1 MTFIQGAV
9 NVNISGDNPNL
20 VFAPLFESAVKTK
33 MLSPKR
39 ELEKNKARLIEVKEQ
54 MKFMKDRIKKFV
66 VVLKREVGEE
76 TDIKE
81 LLRQGGTCGW
91 QARAQTI
98 MTLRIKLIA
107 MRTKFLDPP
116 HKMYY
121 RGPFDPKKEFELK
134 CLPQKQDN
142 LYERMLAEKKKK
154 ILQLDKPVAAL
165 KTELD
170 ELSLMH
176 RAARFRTKNLKLK
189 VKNASQELEKSEEKA
204 KFNLRTIEAM
214 MAHQSLFKMMIE
226 PETLRLDTELKR
238 HVKHDPLRVIEVEDW
253 KKFKMLLDKTQ
264 KQANALREALF
275 SVTAELDEINKN
287 LIESKKVDIEAR
299 LCFAA
304 QGTTEISSKD
314 KKGKDKA
321 KEETD
326 TESKYKVL
334 VQENQRLRQFLL
346 NSVLMSEQD
355 FKLFVNGIDCAKQ
368 EFLEAIENVKF
379 GNLES
384 E

>member
-1 MTFIQGAV
+1 M
-9 NVNISGDNPNL
+9 NISGDNSNL
-20 VFAPLFESAVKTK
+20 VFAPLFECVVKTK
-33 MLSPKR
+33 KLSPKQ
-39 ELEKNKARLIEVKEQ
+39 ELEQNKMRLLEVKEQ
-54 MKFMKDRIKKFV
+54 MKFMKDQIKKFV
-66 VVLKREVGEE
+66 EVLRKEVGEG
-76 TDIKE
+76 TDMKE
-81 LLRQGGTCGW
+81 LLRQGGTGGW
-91 QARAQTI
+91 QARAQMI

-107 MRTKFLDPP
+107 MRSKFLDPP

-142 LYERMLAEKKKK
+142 LYERMLAGKKKK
-154 ILQLDKPVAAL
+154 ILQLDKPVDAL

-189 VKNASQELEKSEEKA
+189 VKNASQELEKSKEMA

-226 PETLRLDTELKR
+226 PETLHLDTELKR
-238 HVKHDPLRVIEVEDW
+238 HVRHDPLRDIEVEDW

-264 KQANALREALF
+264 KQTTILRKALF
-275 SVTAELDEINKN
+275 SVTTKLDEVNKK
-287 LIESKKVDIEAR
+287 LIESEKVYIETR
-299 LCFAA
+299 LSCGA
-304 QGTTEISSKD
+304 QDRFEISSKD
-314 KKGKDKA
+314 KKGKDKV

-326 TESKYKVL
+326 AESKCKVL

-346 NSVLMSEQD
+346 SSVLKSEQD

-368 EFLEAIENVKF
+368 EFLEAIENIKF
-379 GNLES
+379 ENRES

>member
-1 MTFIQGAV
+1 MS
-9 NVNISGDNPNL
+9 ISGDKPNL
-20 VFAPLFESAVKTK
+20 VFAPLFECVVKTTK
-33 MLSPKR
+33 LSPKR
-39 ELEKNKARLIEVKEQ
+39 ELEKNKERLIEVKEQ
-54 MKFMKDRIKKFV
+54 MKFLKDRIKQFV
-66 VVLKREVGEE
+66 VVLKKEVGEE

-81 LLRQGGTCGW
+81 LLRQGGSVGW
-91 QARAQTI
+91 QARAQMI
-98 MTLRIKLIA
+98 MTLKIKLIA
-107 MRTKFLDPP
+107 MRSKLLDPP

-134 CLPQKQDN
+134 FLPQKQDN

-154 ILQLDKPVAAL
+154 ILQLDKPVDAL
-165 KTELD
+165 KKELD

-189 VKNASQELEKSEEKA
+189 VKNASQELEKSKEKA

-238 HVKHDPLRVIEVEDW
+238 HVKHDPLAPIEVGEW
-253 KKFKMLLDKTQ
+253 KKFKMSLDKTQ
-264 KQANALREALF
+264 KQTNALREALF
-275 SVTAELDEINKN
+275 SITTKLDEVNKN
-287 LIESKKVDIEAR
+287 LIESKKIDIETR
-299 LCFAA
+299 LSFGA
-304 QGTTEISSKD
+304 QGGSDISSKD

-326 TESKYKVL
+326 TEKKYKVL

-346 NSVLMSEQD
+346 SSVLMSEQD
-355 FKLFVNGIDCAKQ
+355 FKLFVNAIDCAKQ
-368 EFLEAIENVKF
+368 EFSEAIENMKF
-379 GNLES
+379 VNSES